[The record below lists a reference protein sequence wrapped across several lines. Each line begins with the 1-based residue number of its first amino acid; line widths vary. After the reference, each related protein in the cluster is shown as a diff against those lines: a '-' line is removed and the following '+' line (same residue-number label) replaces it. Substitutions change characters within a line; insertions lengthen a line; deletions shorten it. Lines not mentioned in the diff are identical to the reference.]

1 MRTRPIVPLLVG
13 GNAEEAVGTNLDDDL
28 SGGQT
33 IIELA
38 WYIACRCWFYEE
50 DERKDTQQ
58 VHGALRTALVG
69 RRRGRGVPDLSKAE
83 CLHQSILSAS
93 STSSASSCLLR
104 LGSCSLVDPC
114 TMYDQDRYRIHS

>member
-33 IIELA
+33 MIELA

-58 VHGALRTALVG
+58 VHGALRTAKRSRSSVG
-69 RRRGRGVPDLSKAE
+69 GAE
-83 CLHQSILSAS
+83 EVFQ
-93 STSSASSCLLR
+93 T
-104 LGSCSLVDPC
+104 
-114 TMYDQDRYRIHS
+114 